1 MRRVVSRLLPVGL
14 TLLAGLTLVLPI
26 GVPGAAAQGNP
37 TVLNI
42 IPDGG
47 TGAIEGKVQSVDPIS
62 RQITVVAGSGK
73 ALDLVAGPS
82 IRLDNIE
89 PGDSVDARYNRT
101 VLWVVT
107 PPSAS
112 VPPGATED
120 LTNVARTPGIVGSG
134 AAQIS
139 GRVIKI
145 DPGHSFDVVDATGG
159 AVYTI
164 VVTDPGKIAM
174 LPALKVGTGI
184 TVSLSPLMISS
195 MEKCGWFGCL

>member
-1 MRRVVSRLLPVGL
+1 MHGVVSRLSPVGL
-14 TLLAGLTLVLPI
+14 TLLAGLTLVLPV
-26 GVPGAAAQGNP
+26 GVPGAAAQGHP
-37 TVLNI
+37 TVSNI

-62 RQITVVAGSGK
+62 RQITVVSGSGK
-73 ALDLVAGPS
+73 ALDLIAGPS
-82 IRLDNIE
+82 ARLDNIE
-89 PGDSVDARYNRT
+89 PGDSIDARYNRT
-101 VLWVVT
+101 ALWVVT
-107 PPSAS
+107 PASAS

-120 LTNVARTPGIVGSG
+120 LGKVAHTPGIVESG

-159 AVYTI
+159 GVYTI
-164 VVTDPGKIAM
+164 VVTDPSKIAL

-184 TVSLSPLMISS
+184 TVSLSPLMITS

>member
-1 MRRVVSRLLPVGL
+1 MPRIISLLSSVRLTLLTCTTILLPVGVFG
-14 TLLAGLTLVLPI
+14 AEA
-26 GVPGAAAQGNP
+26 PGNA
-37 TVLNI
+37 TVSNI

-47 TGAIEGKVQSVDPIS
+47 TGAIEGKVESIDPHA
-62 RQITVVAGSGK
+62 RQITVVSASGK

-82 IRLDNIE
+82 IRLDNLE

-107 PPSAS
+107 PATAP
-112 VPPGATED
+112 VPPGATQE
-120 LTNVARTPGIVGSG
+120 LGNVVQTPSVVGSG

-139 GRVIKI
+139 GRVVKI

-159 AVYTI
+159 GIYTI
-164 VVTDPGKIAM
+164 VVTDPSKIAM
-174 LPALKVGTGI
+174 LSTVKVGTGI
-184 TVSLSPLMISS
+184 TVSLSPLMITS